1 MVDLDSRR
9 ALLTACEGD
18 SSAGVGILK
27 DACPDSGVRAYA
39 RTPATSL
46 LTGLDAV
53 GTREVGVRQVPSQD
67 LIASVATVTVNVGP
81 RFTEPAGAGTSLGPG
96 SCGRSVVGQL
106 CERLKRGARRQDE
119 VSSAVPGRPMES
131 SELSGCG
138 LLGGLRR
145 GVIGVNG
152 KSCCH
157 PERTEH
163 AKHCEARQEPAGS
176 VHGTT
181 VASPDDTNP
190 RTRRTAARRQ
200 VERNQTQSVIRAL
213 AGSSRYQVVC
223 SPRQHEAG
231 ALSTSGVPS
240 PRRTASALVP
250 PPATTMT
257 RPACCKAS
265 KVSE

>member
-9 ALLTACEGD
+9 GLLTTCEGD

-39 RTPATSL
+39 RTSATSL
-46 LTGLDAV
+46 LTRLDAV

-96 SCGRSVVGQL
+96 PCGRSVVGQL

-119 VSSAVPGRPMES
+119 VSSAVPGRLMES
-131 SELSGCG
+131 SELRGCG

-145 GVIGVNG
+145 GVISVNG
-152 KSCCH
+152 KTCCH

-163 AKHCEARQEPAGS
+163 AEHRQARQEPTGS

-190 RTRRTAARRQ
+190 RTRRTAVRR
-200 VERNQTQSVIRAL
+200 
-213 AGSSRYQVVC
+213 
-223 SPRQHEAG
+223 
-231 ALSTSGVPS
+231 
-240 PRRTASALVP
+240 
-250 PPATTMT
+250 
-257 RPACCKAS
+257 
-265 KVSE
+265 